1 MQKNL
6 LQPLPALA
14 SPLLLFGVFSASALL
29 FLFSF
34 GAFLSALASLFFS
47 LAPHFFFS
55 LDVFPFFFQ
64 SKILFQPKTFFNPR
78 YFSAQNIFQP
88 KNLSLF
94 VVQRLLLFFFS
105 FCFSVFSFSWFCF
118 QRLLLFLFSPPFCF
132 FSSCLSFLFNSRGAL
147 FFKPKNIFFSPKQF
161 SL

>member
-14 SPLLLFGVFSASALL
+14 SPLLFFGVFSASALL

-55 LDVFPFFFQ
+55 LDVLPFFFQ

-78 YFSAQNIFQP
+78 YFFSPKRFSAQ
-88 KNLSLF
+88 KSLPICGSAPPSF
-94 VVQRLLLFFFS
+94 LLFFL
-105 FCFSVFSFSWFCF
+105 F
-118 QRLLLFLFSPPFCF
+118 QRFFFFLVLFSAPTFV
-132 FSSCLSFLFNSRGAL
+132 SV
-147 FFKPKNIFFSPKQF
+147 
-161 SL
+161 